1 MDGIEEFLRQIADD
15 REAYTTRID
24 AIDAVRASREPAVL
38 AALVKAMQSTDAHV
52 RRKAA
57 EVLAEYHDDIGR
69 ARPPLAAR
77 PPVDTPGSAAC
88 DRLAFHT
95 RALDALIAAVKDPD
109 EGVRRNVV
117 RALATFSDERAA
129 DLIRKAASDPSP
141 SVQRAVQEA
150 LKSQPRFS
158 APPRQEPPTPRPAPV
173 AHEERKA
180 PEPPQSRKP
189 VAPPPPKAEAP
200 PPHEPAAAAPRPVP
214 PPPAPPPPEPVGSS
228 GAPRATLQTP
238 AEAGYHKPEF
248 LYRSWRAAFSWPAI
262 ELGAA
267 GVLLIYLAIAGFTL
281 GLGASKLQS
290 ALFPAHV
297 GTLSSNDLLRLVLGY
312 VLAVGLVWLALSF
325 IGLAITRLILQR
337 IGSGEAISL
346 RTACGFALKRWLRVF
361 VLPLPVLLMLAA
373 LVAAKALLMRAGPAG
388 DLGALIQ
395 PAAYLAHLLL
405 SVAIVFLVFLLAAGG
420 SAWLPCVAAEDAT
433 VRSALSA
440 SLLHIVRAP
449 WMCLM
454 YNVATLLRAA
464 AACAVIG
471 AVLFL
476 ASPTLTTDPS
486 SLLTM
491 ERLRAAWNEPIS
503 AQFFCDIVI
512 GIAQAGVFFLGAG
525 YVLALLFAGGSGT
538 YLAVRARVSGAPT
551 RGMHKK

>member
-57 EVLAEYHDDIGR
+57 EVLGEYRDDTGR

-77 PPVDTPGSAAC
+77 PPVDTPGSAAY
-88 DRLAFHT
+88 DRLALHT
-95 RALDALIAAVKDPD
+95 RALDALIAAVKDAD

-129 DLIRKAASDPSP
+129 DLIRKTASDPSP
-141 SVQRAVQEA
+141 IVQRAVQEA
-150 LKSQPRFS
+150 MKSQPRFS
-158 APPRQEPPTPRPAPV
+158 APPRPAPV

-180 PEPPQSRKP
+180 PEPPQSHKP
-189 VAPPPPKAEAP
+189 AAPPPPKAEAP
-200 PPHEPAAAAPRPVP
+200 PPREPAAPAPRPVP
-214 PPPAPPPPEPVGSS
+214 PPPAPAPSEPVGSS

-238 AEAGYHKPEF
+238 AQTGYYKPEP
-248 LYRSWRAAFSWPAI
+248 LYRAWRAAFSWPAV

-267 GVLLIYLAIAGFTL
+267 GILLIYLAVAGLTL

-297 GTLSSNDLLRLVLGY
+297 GALSSNDLLRLVLGY
-312 VLAVGLVWLALSF
+312 VLAVGLVWVDLSF
-325 IGLAITRLILQR
+325 IGLAITRLLLQR
-337 IGSGEAISL
+337 IASGQAISL
-346 RTACGFALKRWLRVF
+346 KSACGFALKRWLRAF

-373 LVAAKALLMRAGPAG
+373 LVAAKALLMRASAVGGSPIEAVFC
-388 DLGALIQ
+388 
-395 PAAYLAHLLL
+395 LAHVAL
-405 SVAIVFLVFLLAAGG
+405 SVAMVSLAFFLAAGG

-433 VRSALSA
+433 VRGALSA
-440 SLLHIVRAP
+440 SLLHVVRAP

-454 YNVATLLRAA
+454 YNAATLLRAA
-464 AACAVIG
+464 AACARSG

-476 ASPTLTTDPS
+476 ASPGLTTDPS
-486 SLLTM
+486 SFLTLG
-491 ERLRAAWNEPIS
+491 RLRAAWNEPVS
-503 AQFFCDIVI
+503 TQFICDIVI
-512 GIAQAGVFFLGAG
+512 GIAQAGVFFMGAG

-551 RGMHKK
+551 RGGHKK